1 MIKLLW
7 TWKQWVDICNLGPM
21 TFTPSVTWGQVADY
35 GSSDPLVVNDMRVQ
49 WIKWEFFST
58 GKFSQLNSIPSG
70 TTFCAKLADVAPNA
84 HSQQKGGLG
93 VLPQKYLE
101 NLRGKVAILWLSGGL
116 RDWRDKLMNF
126 GTAFYFFQEKWRNL
140 ATLHWNPIKKTTKK
154 CVFFNKN
161 VPVNHNNKYYFI
173 IKISCKYT
181 WWWLTF

>member
-1 MIKLLW
+1 M
-7 TWKQWVDICNLGPM
+7 
-21 TFTPSVTWGQVADY
+21 
-35 GSSDPLVVNDMRVQ
+35 Q

-58 GKFSQLNSIPSG
+58 GKLSQLNSIPSG

-140 ATLHWNPIKKTTKK
+140 ATLHWNPIKKKTTKK